1 MDKKVINYKR
11 RRDQRRRLYS
21 KLKLLFPILLIGVGI
36 GLILYVGGSKLYTR
50 YQQDRLLQQYFK
62 NQTAL
67 SDTMALEPVDTS
79 VEGTLN
85 TTSADDDQ
93 PPVDQLPEGL
103 SDEEQK
109 IVKII
114 PDTNQLPESSEE
126 ELTSYGEL
134 ELIGVLQIP
143 KINLKVAIAEGVTR
157 DALRYSVGHFE
168 ETALPGDYG
177 NSSIIGH
184 RNYVWGEYFNRLDEL
199 EIGDKIKIER
209 ADKTYTYYVTEKFV
223 VEPEE
228 TWVLDQGDEYTL
240 TLITCTP
247 IRIATH
253 RLIIKAILD
262 R

>member
-1 MDKKVINYKR
+1 MDRRVINYKR
-11 RRDQRRRLYS
+11 RRDKKRRLYS
-21 KLKLLFPILLIGVGI
+21 KLKLLFPILLIGAGF

-62 NQTAL
+62 NQT
-67 SDTMALEPVDTS
+67 STDTLTLEPTDTP
-79 VEGTLN
+79 VEDTLKGPDVED
-85 TTSADDDQ
+85 T
-93 PPVDQLPEGL
+93 QLNANQIPEGL
-103 SDEEQK
+103 SEEEQQ
-109 IVKII
+109 IVEII

-126 ELTSYGEL
+126 EATSSSEL

-157 DALRYSVGHFE
+157 DALRYSVGHFK

-177 NSSIIGH
+177 NCSIIGH
-184 RNYVWGEYFNRLDEL
+184 RNYVWGEYFNRLDEI
-199 EIGDKIKIER
+199 EIGDKIKIVRE
-209 ADKTYTYYVTEKFV
+209 DTTYTYYVTEKFV
-223 VEPEE
+223 VEPED
-228 TWVLDQGDEYTL
+228 TWVLEEGDESTL

-262 R
+262 

>member
-11 RRDQRRRLYS
+11 RRDTRRRLYN
-21 KLKLLFPILLIGVGI
+21 KLKLLFPILLIGAGI
-36 GLILYVGGSKLYTR
+36 GLIFYVGGSKLYAK

-67 SDTMALEPVDTS
+67 ADTADLESTDTPIEDTLDVPIV
-79 VEGTLN
+79 VE
-85 TTSADDDQ
+85 DQ
-93 PPVDQLPEGL
+93 PSVDQIPEGL
-103 SDEEQK
+103 SDEEQQ
-109 IVKII
+109 IVQII

-126 ELTSYGEL
+126 ESNSSSEL

-168 ETALPGDYG
+168 KTALPGGYG
-177 NSSIIGH
+177 NCSIIGH
-184 RNYVWGEYFNRLDEL
+184 RNYVWGEYFNRLDEV
-199 EIGDKIKIER
+199 EIGDKIKIVR

-228 TWVLDQGDEYTL
+228 TWVLDQNDEYTL

-262 R
+262 Q